1 MKVTIKKGKAQGE
14 VDAPASKSMAHRLLI
29 CASLANGQSK
39 VSSLAFSQDILATID
54 CMKIM
59 GTNFKTH
66 EQSAEISGINGK
78 ILGSNDY
85 CCRESGST
93 LRFIIPILM
102 LSGSKQTL
110 TGYGRLMQRP
120 MSVYEQV
127 AKNNDI
133 TYTTKDEV
141 ITIDGKLKSGY
152 YEIKGD
158 ISSQFISGLL
168 FALVLCD
175 GDSTVNILPPVES
188 KSYIDLTLSAM
199 RSFGIDIDWHD
210 ETSINIK
217 GNQKYKAKDMR
228 VEGDYSNAAFLDFFN
243 YFGGEVKVDN
253 LNLNSLQGDKVYKQY
268 FDKLNAGFATL
279 DVSNCPDL
287 APILMTFAAA
297 KHGCKLTGTRRLKI
311 KESDR
316 GVVMA
321 QELAK
326 FGSTIDVLED
336 EIIVQTHCPL
346 HTPNEILCGHND
358 HRVVM
363 SMACLSTIYGGE
375 VDQAQAVAKS
385 FPDFFEYMK
394 KLGFEVIQN
403 DDK

>member
-1 MKVTIKKGKAQGE
+1 MKVTIKKGLAKGR

-29 CASLANGQSK
+29 CASLAKGKSK
-39 VSSLAFSQDILATID
+39 VSSLAFSEDILATID

-59 GTNFKTH
+59 GTRF
-66 EQSAEISGINGK
+66 AVDGDAAVIDGVGGEILTS
-78 ILGSNDY
+78 SDY

-102 LSGSKQTL
+102 LSGKKQTL
-110 TGYGRLMQRP
+110 TGYGRLMKRP
-120 MSVYEQV
+120 MSVYEKV

-133 TYTTKDEV
+133 TYETKDDI
-141 ITIDGKLKSGY
+141 ITLDGK
-152 YEIKGD
+152 IKNGTYQVAGD

-168 FALVLCD
+168 FALPLAD
-175 GDSTVNILPPVES
+175 GDSVIDILPPVES
-188 KSYIDLTLSAM
+188 RSYIDLTLSAM

-210 ETSINIK
+210 ETTIHIK
-217 GNQKYKAKDMR
+217 GNQQYQAHDMR
-228 VEGDYSNAAFLDFFN
+228 VEGDYSNAAFLEFFN
-243 YFGGEVKVDN
+243 YFGGDVKVDN
-253 LNLNSLQGDKVYKQY
+253 LNENTLQGDAVYLPY
-268 FDKLNAGFATL
+268 FASLNEEYETL

-321 QELAK
+321 TELKK
-326 FGSTIDVLED
+326 FGSVIDVEED
-336 EIIVQTHCPL
+336 EIIVHPHCPL
-346 HTPNEILCGHND
+346 HTPTESLCGHND

-363 SMACLSTIYGGE
+363 SMACLSSIYGGV
-375 VDQAQAVAKS
+375 VDEAQAVAKS

-394 KLGFEVIQN
+394 NLGFEVIEN
-403 DDK
+403 DD